1 MFFRKLRNN
10 VLQNRIEQLEYE
22 NKLLECKLQYEK
34 EMSGAYLITLNKK
47 CEQNEK
53 LNKAL
58 ENIMNRLNQ
67 ANIRNIIKA
76 RKIEVN
82 DDQSTNF

>member
-22 NKLLECKLQYEK
+22 NKQLKCKLQYEK
-34 EMSGAYLITLNKK
+34 ELSGAYLITLNEK
-47 CEQNEK
+47 CEQNDK

-58 ENIMNRLNQ
+58 ESIMNRLNQ
-67 ANIRNIIKA
+67 ANIRNIMKA

-82 DDQSTNF
+82 DDQIN

>member
-1 MFFRKLRNN
+1 MFFRKFSNN
-10 VLQNRIEQLEYE
+10 VLKNRIAQLENENKQLEY
-22 NKLLECKLQYEK
+22 KLQYEK
-34 EMSGAYLITLNKK
+34 ELSGAYLITLNEK

-67 ANIRNIIKA
+67 ANIRNIMKV
-76 RKIEVN
+76 RKIEATDAN
-82 DDQSTNF
+82 QNSF